1 LFSSLKKP
9 KNTLMRQSIKF
20 VLDGEIV
27 EVKFSETLPPTTTVL
42 NYLRSLPR
50 HKGVK
55 EGCAEGDCGACT
67 VVITELDGR
76 GDLTY
81 KAIDSCLVFLPMI
94 HGKQLITVENLALR
108 INNELELHPVQKAMV
123 NHDGSQC
130 GYCTPGIVMSMFA
143 LYKTHKNPT
152 REIVED
158 ALVGNLCRC
167 TGYRPIV
174 DAAIEVCSA
183 NDNDQFTKEKEQVI
197 QQLMELHESTELIE
211 IKTGK
216 QHYLKPFSI
225 TDTLKLREQNPD
237 AMFVCGGT
245 DAALLQTK
253 KNILLQKV
261 IDISGLDELSLIIE
275 DHSRIVIGSGTSLE
289 DVREYCNTRLPAL
302 AGILKVFG
310 SLQIRNIAT
319 MGGNVMSASPIGDTL
334 PLLIAL
340 GAQVRLLG
348 NHKQREMLLEDFIT
362 AYRKT
367 DIQPDEI
374 LALVMIP
381 TPGKDAIVKSYK
393 ISKRVDLDIST
404 VSACFKLSLSRDN
417 TVKKIDIVYG
427 GMADHP
433 IRVSIIEKYFIGKE
447 WARKTVEE
455 AIGLFESEFRPIT
468 DARASAEARMIM
480 AKNLLMKFWFESGE
494 KV

>member
-1 LFSSLKKP
+1 
-9 KNTLMRQSIKF
+9 
-20 VLDGEIV
+20 
-27 EVKFSETLPPTTTVL
+27 
-42 NYLRSLPR
+42 
-50 HKGVK
+50 
-55 EGCAEGDCGACT
+55 
-67 VVITELDGR
+67 
-76 GDLTY
+76 
-81 KAIDSCLVFLPMI
+81 
-94 HGKQLITVENLALR
+94 
-108 INNELELHPVQKAMV
+108 
-123 NHDGSQC
+123 
-130 GYCTPGIVMSMFA
+130 
-143 LYKTHKNPT
+143 
-152 REIVED
+152 
-158 ALVGNLCRC
+158 
-167 TGYRPIV
+167 
-174 DAAIEVCSA
+174 
-183 NDNDQFTKEKEQVI
+183 
-197 QQLMELHESTELIE
+197 
-211 IKTGK
+211 
-216 QHYLKPFSI
+216 
-225 TDTLKLREQNPD
+225 
-237 AMFVCGGT
+237 
-245 DAALLQTK
+245 LQTK